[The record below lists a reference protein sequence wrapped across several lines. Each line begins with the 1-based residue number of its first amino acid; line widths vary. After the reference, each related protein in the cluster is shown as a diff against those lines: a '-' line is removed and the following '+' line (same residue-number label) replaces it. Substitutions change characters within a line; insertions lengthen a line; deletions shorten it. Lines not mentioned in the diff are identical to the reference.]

1 MKTPFALIG
10 LLIASQ
16 TVSSQIVVNADAR
29 ISPVRNTEKLIS
41 GASAQYLVS
50 NRGRMASGIGAG
62 IMVDYNLSTYEHS
75 FEFPFL
81 LHNRLYVLGSHFHE
95 GGGLY
100 LDLNAGVVARTV
112 NRNAENPSID
122 QRTLPQYSLGLGIKT
137 PGGYE
142 LHTRCGYQNGAPF
155 MGFRLGYT
163 FGTTNNNCCKS
174 NE

>member
-16 TVSSQIVVNADAR
+16 TVNSQIVVNADTR
-29 ISPVRNTEKLIS
+29 ISPVRNTERLIL
-41 GASAQYLVS
+41 GPSAQFMVS

-62 IMVDYNLSTYEHS
+62 ILVDYNMSTYEHS

-81 LHNRLYVLGSHFHE
+81 LHNRLYVLGSHFDE

-100 LDLNAGVVARTV
+100 LDLNAGIVAKAV
-112 NRNAENPSID
+112 NRNTENPSFD
-122 QRTLPQYSLGLGIKT
+122 QRTVPQYSLGLGIKT

-142 LHTRCGYQNGAPF
+142 LNTRCGYQNGTPF

-163 FGTTNNNCCKS
+163 FGKSPTACCKS
-174 NE
+174 SK